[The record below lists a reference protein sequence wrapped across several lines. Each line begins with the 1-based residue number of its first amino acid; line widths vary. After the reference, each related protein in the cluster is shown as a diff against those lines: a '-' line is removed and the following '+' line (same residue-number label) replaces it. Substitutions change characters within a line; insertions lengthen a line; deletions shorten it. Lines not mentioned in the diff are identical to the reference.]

1 MMEVLEERNGT
12 DTELLVF
19 AMTLINKV
27 NKISKCEK
35 VRSSE
40 VQTRSS
46 VCFSDSDGAPG
57 PGLVLR
63 CDGQA
68 GAAGDGGRHPQ
79 THEQQGDGVRPAD
92 AVRHIRGDD
101 EKQGFKSIYMFEEH
115 MLPPNGRLLQRHSCP
130 AVAPSRL
137 YLHFAQHPNIEC

>member
-27 NKISKCEK
+27 SKISKCEK

-46 VCFSDSDGAPG
+46 VCFSDSGGAPG

-92 AVRHIRGDD
+92 AVRHIRGNDK
-101 EKQGFKSIYMFEEH
+101 KQGFKSIYMFEEH
-115 MLPPNGRLLQRHSCP
+115 MLPPNGRLLQRYSCC
-130 AVAPSRL
+130 SST
-137 YLHFAQHPNIEC
+137 FTNIYCYQ